1 MKVDFRV
8 GEWRVHRRMNTISR
22 SSETVRIEPKM
33 MDVLALLAKHGGE
46 VVSKEQII
54 REVWPDTFISDAVL
68 YRCISGLRKA
78 FRDDDK
84 NPRIV
89 RTIPKRGYRLICRVT
104 GHDPCPCA
112 RLREAGKLVPG
123 KVIGSIAVLR
133 FLDIT
138 PETNL
143 DCFCEGLA
151 EEITN
156 ALAGVQGLRV
166 AARTSAAQ
174 FSDRT
179 EDVKGIAQRLSVCAV
194 LRGSVRRAGGL
205 MRVTAQLICAM
216 DGCQIWSE
224 RYDCAEN
231 EPFSVQDMISRSVVD
246 KLRVCTQSSRAPR
259 LSRLG

>member
-1 MKVDFRV
+1 
-8 GEWRVHRRMNTISR
+8 
-22 SSETVRIEPKM
+22 M
-33 MDVLALLAKHGGE
+33 MDVLALLAMHCGE
-46 VVSKEQII
+46 VLSKEQII
-54 REVWPDTFISDAVL
+54 REVWPDTFISDEVL

-78 FRDDDK
+78 LRDDGR

-89 RTIPKRGYRLICRVT
+89 RTIPKRGYCLMCRVT
-104 GHDPCPCA
+104 GPNECPCA
-112 RLREAGKLVPG
+112 RLRKAGKLVPG
-123 KVIGSIAVLR
+123 KIIGSVAVLP

-138 PETNL
+138 PEKNL

-166 AARTSAAQ
+166 AARTSASQ
-174 FSDRT
+174 FNDRT

-194 LRGSVRRAGGL
+194 LRGSVRRASGL
-205 MRVTAQLICAM
+205 MRITAQLICAM

-231 EPFSVQDMISRSVVD
+231 DPFSVQDMISRSVAD
-246 KLRVCTQSSRAPR
+246 KLRVCTQPSRAPR
-259 LSRLG
+259 FTRQG